1 MALYKAR
8 IITEEKLQEDFN
20 IAMSNIDDL
29 SAAAL
34 NLPNGGPQ
42 AYSNFMQIRDNFRDY
57 YLKMK
62 NDYKPVDVLL

>member
-1 MALYKAR
+1 MR
-8 IITEEKLQEDFN
+8 IVTEEKLQEDID

-34 NLPNGGPQ
+34 NLTNGGSQ
-42 AYSNFMQIRDNFRDY
+42 AYSQFMQLRDSFRGH

-62 NDYKPVDVLL
+62 DDYKPVDIRL

>member
-8 IITEEKLQEDFN
+8 IITEEKLQEDFS